1 MLGGFVLAAPTSA
14 ANGSSPRGWAW
25 PLFSPPSEPTSEKEI
40 TAPWLIFSAS
50 IIGAIRLR
58 LTAV

>member
-1 MLGGFVLAAPTSA
+1 MLAAPTSA